1 MKRILSMLLLAVLSA
16 TLVPAVYAQGGCTN
30 ATLKGNYGFNFNG
43 FIAPGKSPKGREVPW
58 DVVGVFTADG
68 AGNVSISYTAAI
80 NGTADTAQ
88 TASGSYTVNPDCTGS
103 VSYTA
108 GDAAGLT
115 FNMVILGGGEEVFA
129 ISTTAGST
137 ATVDLKKQ

>member
-1 MKRILSMLLLAVLSA
+1 MKRILSMLLLAVLST

-43 FIAPGKSPKGREVPW
+43 FVAPGKSQKGREVPW
-58 DVVGVFTADG
+58 DVVGVLTADG

-80 NGTADTAQ
+80 NGTAYTAQ
-88 TASGSYTVNPDCTGS
+88 TASGTYTVNSDCTGS
-103 VSYTA
+103 IAFTS

-115 FNMVILGGGEEVFA
+115 FNTVILGGGEEVFA

-137 ATVDLKKQ
+137 ATVDVKKQ